1 MKIQIRSNKGENV
14 GEIDTLEQVYYSTRN
29 NNENQVFHHFGN
41 ALAVDEVVLLHL
53 IREDVQFICIL
64 VVALEQHSFFA
75 VSSMQNF
82 LINSE
87 KISYKHYGAQ
97 RRMPLSFWKRASS
110 ISEAKKIMFGEQLPL
125 TRYSSQ

>member
-1 MKIQIRSNKGENV
+1 MKIQIRSNKWENV
-14 GEIDTLEQVYYSTRN
+14 GEIDTLEKVYYSTRN
-29 NNENQVFHHFGN
+29 NNESQIFHHFGN
-41 ALAVDEVVLLHL
+41 ALAVDEFVLLHL

-64 VVALEQHSFFA
+64 VVALEEHSFCA

-97 RRMPLSFWKRASS
+97 RRMPLAYWKRANS
-110 ISEAKKIMFGEQLPL
+110 ISEAKILMFGVQLPL
-125 TRYSSQ
+125 TRYT